1 MKCSECNAEIADNAK
16 FCPKCGAKVE
26 KEVPVKNCLNCG
38 EVLKDGAKFCA
49 KCGCKIEKECKCP
62 KCGTAIKDG
71 AKFCPMCG
79 TKIAVDNVGNEKAT
93 GNNCK
98 YSNDFFSFE
107 YPDNCKI
114 AVDVEY
120 EGMITSS
127 CEIKG
132 DDTSYVSITYHRN
145 INANLLN
152 DQDLKS
158 KLTEVNNGQK
168 TEGFYRNLKFSEM
181 NKKTIGNCIG
191 YSCNFTYVAYQVPPL
206 LIQGYN
212 FVGISG
218 SSYIT
223 IFTEA
228 GNDKY
233 MSELDDILS
242 TLNAK

>member
-1 MKCSECNAEIADNAK
+1 MKCSNCNAEIADNVK
-16 FCPKCGAKVE
+16 FCPKCGTKVE
-26 KEVPVKNCLNCG
+26 RIELIKKCPNCG
-38 EVLKDGAKFCA
+38 EPLKDGAKFCA
-49 KCGCKIEKECKCP
+49 KCGVKVEKENKCSQ
-62 KCGTAIKDG
+62 CGTELKVG
-71 AKFCPMCG
+71 AKFCPVCG
-79 TKIAVDNVGNEKAT
+79 TKIIIGNGENEKT
-93 GNNCK
+93 NRNKLK
-98 YSNDFFSFE
+98 YSNEFISFE
-107 YPDNCKI
+107 YPEDYKI
-114 AVDVEY
+114 ADDIEY
-120 EGMITSS
+120 EGMIMSS

-132 DDTSYVSITYHRN
+132 DDTSFLCITYYRN

-158 KLTEVNNGQK
+158 KLTEENDGLK
-168 TEGFYRNLKFSEM
+168 TEDFYRNLKFSEM
-181 NKKTIGNCIG
+181 NKRTIGNSIG
-191 YSCNFTYVAYQVPPL
+191 YLSNFTYVAYQVPPR

-242 TLNAK
+242 TLNVK